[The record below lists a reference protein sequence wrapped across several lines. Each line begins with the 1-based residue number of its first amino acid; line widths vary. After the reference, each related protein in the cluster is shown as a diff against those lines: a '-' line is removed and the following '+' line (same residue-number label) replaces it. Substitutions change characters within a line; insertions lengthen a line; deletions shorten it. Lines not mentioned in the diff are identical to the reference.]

1 MNYGEMQDKII
12 FRTGNRTDLASTIK
26 DNINRAYLDI
36 STRQKFTAGGKII
49 VMPHQFTFPQLEVTA
64 TITTQAAK
72 QDYTLSTDVIFVFGV
87 KNITDDTPI
96 TLKTFRDFYKYLYST
111 TSGDPA
117 WAYVQHTT
125 IYFYPVPNAEKSIRY
140 WYKKRPTALVN
151 NNDPLL
157 LPEEWGEAVFLL
169 SSAMTFFDLLENDK
183 AMTHM
188 QLLENWII
196 EHLDQAMLYLRS
208 TSAKSI
214 KQEIRYG
221 RNQRRNKTDW
231 LDRRSGY

>member
-1 MNYGEMQDKII
+1 MNFGELKDKII
-12 FRTGNRTDLASTIK
+12 FRTGNRTDLNTVIS

-49 VMPHQFTFPQLEVTA
+49 VMPHQFTFPQLEVTD
-64 TITTQAAK
+64 TITTANGIQSYPL
-72 QDYTLSTDVIFVFGV
+72 QSNVIFVFGV

-111 TSGDPA
+111 TAGDPSS
-117 WAYVQHTT
+117 AYVQNVT
-125 IYFYPVPNAEKSIRY
+125 IYFYPVPNAVKSIRY
-140 WYKKRPTALVN
+140 WYKKRPTTLVN

-214 KQEIRYG
+214 
-221 RNQRRNKTDW
+221 
-231 LDRRSGY
+231 S